1 MTAAAQRDMPAY
13 ASLAAF
19 LAHYRALSNASRRW
33 PEDDRVLAALAR
45 ELEVLSAQE
54 RAALD
59 SASDTPAARRHRE
72 RAEFHLRRELLARG
86 AIAG

>member
-1 MTAAAQRDMPAY
+1 MTPGCDREFTAY

-19 LAHYRALSNASRRW
+19 LAHYRALAAARSRTAD
-33 PEDDRVLAALAR
+33 EDRMLAAMRKYLGTLAP
-45 ELEVLSAQE
+45 EE

-59 SASDTPAARRHRE
+59 SHADTPAARRHRE
-72 RAEFHLRRELLARG
+72 RACLHLRRELIARG

>member
-1 MTAAAQRDMPAY
+1 MTPERDREFTTY

-19 LAHYRALSNASRRW
+19 LAHYRALAGASSRSTA
-33 PEDDRVLAALAR
+33 EDRMLAAMRKYLDAI
-45 ELEVLSAQE
+45 APDE

-59 SASDTPAARRHRE
+59 SDPGTPAARRHRE
-72 RAEFHLRRELLARG
+72 RAELHLRRELIARG